1 MKHLKK
7 YFKPVRKDSNNAGPY
22 GVPNIRNSFAAERSS
37 VLLKFFLLLLVAL
50 SVGAV
55 CIENGLHPLALLALI
70 PVSAALIR
78 RDYDRPYVS
87 SEKFISIFL
96 LIYVTAVIIGIV
108 LTQRRIVIPLFM
120 VYFTFGILIARAI
133 LPLNSRE
140 ISQLIFLSV
149 GLILIN
155 CILTNHLIFGLLL
168 PFYLFALMGTMLAFV
183 LDRSKRADQ
192 NASSP
197 IRQDL
202 SHPAGPLK
210 LVAKC
215 SGLIFIVTII
225 AFAIIPRP
233 FLKFP
238 GFSTGTS
245 GAGSPVGLRSYISY
259 KDIANMS
266 GRHRVA
272 FVVYVERGSLP
283 DYPYWRGRVLDRTDG
298 NRWDSTQTQGTL
310 AGPVRAKHTK
320 TFVYKFVPYR
330 LLSQT
335 VYAAGL
341 PLRVEGRMGRP
352 LYLNSRAEV
361 LLDSAFLVND
371 SYKIIAADRPVPT
384 SKIDSINLDK
394 TGVTLKITKLAEE
407 WTSGLTSPA
416 EKAHALE
423 RKLRTQ
429 FRYVLENPLPPEN
442 VPPIEYFL
450 FQSRSGNCEYF
461 AGALCLMLRAI
472 DIPAR
477 VVEGFA
483 GMEHTDRDGQFLVR
497 FSHAHA
503 WVEAALGD
511 GNWTTLDATPPGR
524 AEDGPSFWPF
534 VVDLYDAF
542 EFSWIRYV
550 VHFDRSDQASM
561 LSNIYQIL
569 PSILAWISEIKWKT
583 TWILSAL
590 GGCLAIAFVCFAGSR
605 LFNRRSG
612 PSKIYL
618 QTMNSLRRKKILN
631 RVDSWHENN
640 LAQIIERIPESKDA
654 AQQFMEI
661 YLRTRFGG
669 ERAVSHPVLIRARE
683 DLLQSARRSKLF
695 GSHHM

>member
-7 YFKPVRKDSNNAGPY
+7 YFKPVRKDSNNTGPY
-22 GVPNIRNSFAAERSS
+22 GAPNIPSSFAAERSS
-37 VLLKFFLLLLVAL
+37 VLKFFLLLLVAL

-55 CIENGLHPLALLALI
+55 CIENGLHPIALLALI

-78 RDYDRPYVS
+78 RDYDQPYVS
-87 SEKFISIFL
+87 SEKFISILL
-96 LIYVTAVIIGIV
+96 LIYVAAVIIGIV
-108 LTQRRIVIPLFM
+108 LIQRRIVIPLFM

-133 LPLNSRE
+133 LPLNNRA

-168 PFYLFALMGTMLAFV
+168 PFYLFVLMGTLLVFL

-192 NASSP
+192 NASYP
-197 IRQDL
+197 IQQDF
-202 SHPAGPLK
+202 SHPVGLLK
-210 LVAKC
+210 LVAKY
-215 SGLIFIVTII
+215 SGLIFIMTII

-233 FLKFP
+233 FLTFP
-238 GFSTGTS
+238 GFATVAS
-245 GAGSPVGLRSYISY
+245 AGGGLVDLQNYISY

-266 GRHRVA
+266 SRHRVA
-272 FVVYVERGSLP
+272 FVVYAERGSLP
-283 DYPYWRGRVLDRTDG
+283 DYPYWRGRVLDKTDG
-298 NRWDSTQTQGTL
+298 NRWDSTQTRGTL
-310 AGPVRAKHTK
+310 AGPIRAKRTE

-352 LYLNSRAEV
+352 LYLNSRAEI
-361 LLDSAFLVND
+361 LLDSPFLVTD
-371 SYKIIAADRPVPT
+371 SYKITAVDRPVPAA
-384 SKIDSINLDK
+384 SKIAAVNLDK
-394 TGVTLKITKLAEE
+394 TGVTSRITKLAQE

-416 EKAHALE
+416 ERAVTLE

-429 FRYVLENPLPPEN
+429 FRYVLENPPPPEN
-442 VPPIEYFL
+442 VPPLEHFL

-483 GMEHTDRDGQFLVR
+483 GMEQTDRAGQFLVR

-511 GNWTTLDATPPGR
+511 GNWTTLDPTPPGR
-524 AEDGPSFWPF
+524 AEDGASVWPF
-534 VVDLYDAF
+534 LVDLYDTF

-550 VHFDRSDQASM
+550 VHFDRSDQAAM
-561 LSNIYQIL
+561 LNNIYQIL
-569 PSILAWISEIKWKT
+569 PSIMAWISEIKWKT

-590 GGCLAIAFVCFAGSR
+590 GGCLHY
-605 LFNRRSG
+605 RSC
-612 PSKIYL
+612 
-618 QTMNSLRRKKILN
+618 MFCR
-631 RVDSWHENN
+631 
-640 LAQIIERIPESKDA
+640 
-654 AQQFMEI
+654 
-661 YLRTRFGG
+661 
-669 ERAVSHPVLIRARE
+669 
-683 DLLQSARRSKLF
+683 
-695 GSHHM
+695 

>member
-1 MKHLKK
+1 MKRLKK
-7 YFKPVRKDSNNAGPY
+7 YFKWVRKDSNRGLY
-22 GVPNIRNSFAAERSS
+22 GAPNIPGSFAAERSP
-37 VLLKFFLLLLVAL
+37 VLKFFLLLLVAL

-87 SEKFISIFL
+87 SEKFISILL

-108 LTQRRIVIPLFM
+108 LTQRRLVIPLFM

-133 LPLNSRE
+133 LPLNNRE
-140 ISQLIFLSV
+140 VSQLIFLSV

-168 PFYLFALMGTMLAFV
+168 PFYLFVLMGTLLVFV

-192 NASSP
+192 NASYP
-197 IRQDL
+197 IQHNL
-202 SHPAGPLK
+202 SRPAGLLK
-210 LVAKC
+210 LVAKYC
-215 SGLIFIVTII
+215 ALVFIMTII

-233 FLKFP
+233 FLTFP
-238 GFSTGTS
+238 GFATVTS
-245 GAGSPVGLRSYISY
+245 AAGGLVDLQKYISY
-259 KDIANMS
+259 KDITNMS

-272 FVVYVERGSLP
+272 FVVYVEGGSLP
-283 DYPYWRGRVLDRTDG
+283 NSPYWRGRVLDKTDG
-298 NRWDSTQTQGTL
+298 NRWDSTQTRGTL
-310 AGPVRAKHTK
+310 AGPIRAKYTD

-330 LLSQT
+330 LLSRT

-352 LYLNSRAEV
+352 LYLNSRAEI
-361 LLDSAFLVND
+361 LLDSPFLMTD
-371 SYKIIAADRPVPT
+371 SYKITAVDRPVPA
-384 SKIDSINLDK
+384 SKIASVNLDK
-394 TGVTLKITKLAEE
+394 TGVTPRITKLAQE
-407 WTSGLTSPA
+407 WAAGLTSPA
-416 EKAHALE
+416 EIAHTLE

-429 FRYVLENPLPPEN
+429 FRYVLENPPPPEN
-442 VPPIEYFL
+442 VPPLEHFL

-472 DIPAR
+472 DIPAC

-483 GMEHTDRDGQFLVR
+483 GMEQTDRAGQFLVR

-524 AEDGPSFWPF
+524 AEEGANLWRFL
-534 VVDLYDAF
+534 VDLYDIF
-542 EFSWIRYV
+542 EFSWSRYV
-550 VHFDRSDQASM
+550 VHFDRSDQAAM
-561 LSNIYQIL
+561 LGNIYQIL
-569 PSILAWISEIKWKT
+569 SSITAWISEIKWKT
-583 TWILSAL
+583 TWVLSAL
-590 GGCLAIAFVCFAGSR
+590 GGGFILALLCFAGSR
-605 LFNRRSG
+605 LFDRRSG

-618 QTMNSLRRKKILN
+618 QTMDSLRRKKILN

-654 AQQFMEI
+654 ARQFMEI
-661 YLRTRFGG
+661 YLKARFGG
-669 ERAVSHPVLIRARE
+669 ERARSQSVLIRARE
-683 DLLQSARRSKLF
+683 ELLHSARRSKLID
-695 GSHHM
+695 SHQV

>member
-1 MKHLKK
+1 MKPLKE
-7 YFKPVRKDSNNAGPY
+7 YFKTVRKDSNNAGPY
-22 GVPNIRNSFAAERSS
+22 GAPNIPSPVTAEHSS
-37 VLLKFFLLLLVAL
+37 VLKFFLLLLVAL

-55 CIENGLHPLALLALI
+55 SIENGLHPLALLALI

-78 RDYDRPYVS
+78 RDYDQPYVS
-87 SEKFISIFL
+87 SEKSISILL
-96 LIYVTAVIIGIV
+96 LIYVAAVIIGVV

-133 LPLNSRE
+133 LPLNNRE

-168 PFYLFALMGTMLAFV
+168 PFYLFVLMGTLLVFV
-183 LDRSKRADQ
+183 LDRSKRACP
-192 NASSP
+192 NASYP
-197 IRQDL
+197 IQQDF
-202 SHPAGPLK
+202 SHPVGLFK

-215 SGLIFIVTII
+215 SGLIFIMTVL

-233 FLKFP
+233 FLTFP
-238 GFSTGTS
+238 GFATVTS
-245 GAGSPVGLRSYISY
+245 AAGGLVGLQNYISY

-272 FVVYVERGSLP
+272 FVVYVEGGSLP

-298 NRWDSTQTQGTL
+298 NRWDSTQTRGTL
-310 AGPVRAKHTK
+310 AWPVRAKSTD

-341 PLRVEGRMGRP
+341 PLRVEGHMGRP
-352 LYLNSRAEV
+352 LYLNSRGEI
-361 LLDSAFLVND
+361 LLDSAFLVTD
-371 SYKIIAADRPVPT
+371 SYKITAVDRPVPAP
-384 SKIDSINLDK
+384 KIASVNLDK
-394 TGVTLKITKLAEE
+394 TGVTLRITKQAQE
-407 WTSGLTSPA
+407 WTSGLTLPA
-416 EKAHALE
+416 EKARTLE

-442 VPPIEYFL
+442 VPPLEYFL
-450 FQSRSGNCEYF
+450 SQSRSGNCEYF

-483 GMEHTDRDGQFLVR
+483 GMEHTDRAGQFLVR

-524 AEDGPSFWPF
+524 GEEGPGFWRF
-534 VVDLYDAF
+534 LVYLYDSF
-542 EFSWIRYV
+542 EFGWIRYV
-550 VHFDRSDQASM
+550 VHFDRSDQAAM
-561 LSNIYQIL
+561 LGNIYQIL
-569 PSILAWISEIKWKT
+569 PSIMAWISEIKWKT

-590 GGCLAIAFVCFAGSR
+590 GGCLAVALVCLAGNR

-654 AQQFMEI
+654 ARQFMEI
-661 YLRTRFGG
+661 YLKARFGS
-669 ERAVSHPVLIRARE
+669 ERAGSQPVLIRARDE
-683 DLLQSARRSKLF
+683 LRQSARRSKLY
-695 GSHHM
+695 GSHQM